1 MGDLLETSTDQKES
15 DMKAVRIH
23 EYGNRDVLV
32 FEDAPMPSI
41 AADEVLVRVV
51 AASVNPVDWKI
62 REGYLQEMI
71 SYSMPLTLGWD
82 VSGVV
87 SAVGADVT
95 RFRAGD
101 AVYSRPDIKRDGT
114 YAEFVAILESEI
126 ALKPLTI
133 SHSEAASL
141 PLAGITAW
149 EALITTAQLSA
160 GQKVLIHA
168 GSGGVGSIAIQLAKS
183 RGAHVIATT
192 SGKNRALVESLGADE
207 VIDYKTQN
215 FAEILSDI
223 DVVFDTLGGDIQES
237 SWSVMKKGG
246 ILVSIVSPPAEE
258 KAKERGVRC
267 AFVFIEPNA
276 AILEQLAKLVEH
288 GKLRPIIGAEF
299 ALEDIAKAHALSE
312 SGRTVGKIVLYVG
325 QP

>member
-1 MGDLLETSTDQKES
+1 
-15 DMKAVRIH
+15 MKAVRIH
-23 EYGNRDVLV
+23 EYGNRDVLGY
-32 FEDAPMPSI
+32 EDTSMPSI
-41 AADEVLVRVV
+41 TSNEVLVKVV

-62 REGYLQEMI
+62 REGYLKEMI

-87 SAVGADVT
+87 TAVGADVT
-95 RFRAGD
+95 RFSVGD
-101 AVYSRPDIKRDGT
+101 AVYSRPDIKRNGT
-114 YAEFVAILESEI
+114 YAEYVAIRESEV

-133 SHSEAASL
+133 SHNEAASL

-149 EALITTAQLSA
+149 EVLITTAQLSA

-168 GSGGVGSIAIQLAKS
+168 GSGGVGSLAIQLAKS
-183 RGAHVIATT
+183 RGAYVIATT

-215 FAEILSDI
+215 FSEILRDI

-237 SWSVMKKGG
+237 SWSVLKQGG
-246 ILVSIVSPPAEE
+246 ILVSIVSPPSEE
-258 KAKERGVRC
+258 KARELGVRC

-276 AILEQLAKLVEH
+276 YILEQLAKLVEQ
-288 GKLRPIIGAEF
+288 GKLRPIVGAEF
-299 ALEDIAKAHALSE
+299 ALKDIAKAHALSE

>member
-1 MGDLLETSTDQKES
+1 
-15 DMKAVRIH
+15 MKAVRIH
-23 EYGNRDVLV
+23 EYGNSDVLT

-41 AADEVLVRVV
+41 TSNEVLVKVV

-62 REGYLQEMI
+62 REGYLKEMI
-71 SYSMPLTLGWD
+71 SYPMPVTLGWD

-87 SAVGADVT
+87 TAVGSDVT
-95 RFRAGD
+95 RFHVGD
-101 AVYSRPDIKRDGT
+101 SVYSRPDIKRNGT
-114 YAEFVAILESEI
+114 YAEYVAIRENEV

-133 SHSEAASL
+133 SHNEAASL

-149 EALITTAQLSA
+149 EALITTAQVSA

-168 GSGGVGSIAIQLAKS
+168 GSGGVGTLAIQLAKS
-183 RGAHVIATT
+183 RGAFVIATT
-192 SGKNRALVESLGADE
+192 SGKNKALVESLGADQ
-207 VIDYKTQN
+207 VIDYQTQN
-215 FAEILSDI
+215 FTEVLSNI

-237 SWSVMKKGG
+237 SWSVLKKGG
-246 ILVSIVSPPAEE
+246 ILVSIVSPPSEE
-258 KAKERGVRC
+258 KAKELGVRS

-276 AILEQLAKLVEH
+276 YILEQLAKLVEQ
-288 GKLRPIIGAEF
+288 GELRPIIGAEF
-299 ALEDIAKAHALSE
+299 ALQDIVKAHVLSE

>member
-1 MGDLLETSTDQKES
+1 
-15 DMKAVRIH
+15 MKAVRIH
-23 EYGNRDVLV
+23 EYGNRDVLA
-32 FEDAPMPSI
+32 FEDASMPSI
-41 AADEVLVRVV
+41 TSNEVLVKVI

-62 REGYLQEMI
+62 REGYLKEMI

-87 SAVGADVT
+87 TAVGADVT
-95 RFRAGD
+95 RFRVGD
-101 AVYSRPDIKRDGT
+101 AVYSRPDIKRNGT
-114 YAEFVAILESEI
+114 YAEYIAIRESEI
-126 ALKPLTI
+126 AHKPLTI
-133 SHSEAASL
+133 SHNEAASL

-149 EALITTAQLSA
+149 EVLITTAQLSA

-168 GSGGVGSIAIQLAKS
+168 GSGGVGSLAVQLAKS
-183 RGAHVIATT
+183 RGAYVIATT
-192 SGKNRALVESLGADE
+192 SGKNRAFVESLGADE
-207 VIDYKTQN
+207 VIDYQTQQ
-215 FAEILSDI
+215 FTEILQDV

-237 SWSVMKKGG
+237 SWSVLKQGG

-258 KAKERGVRC
+258 KARELGVRC

-276 AILEQLAKLVEH
+276 YILEQLAKLVEQ
-288 GKLRPIIGAEF
+288 GKLRPIVGAEF
-299 ALEDIAKAHALSE
+299 ALKDIAKAHALSE